1 MAGFVAVRGGT
12 RRARSLDELSAE
24 EIEFLAEE
32 AGRTATRPPRKRRL
46 RKLTLA
52 RALGEAKKAGTNVA
66 GATLA
71 PDGSVSLMFGEP
83 AKRNGSDALDQWMAD
98 YADQIKGH

>member
-1 MAGFVAVRGGT
+1 M

-32 AGRTATRPPRKRRL
+32 AGWTATSPPRKRRL
-46 RKLTLA
+46 RKPKLA
-52 RALGEAKKAGTNVA
+52 DALKAAKKAGTNVT

-71 PDGSVSLMFGEP
+71 PDGSVSLTFGET
-83 AKRNGSDALDQWMAD
+83 AKRNGSDDLDQWMAD
-98 YADQIKGH
+98 CADQLKGH